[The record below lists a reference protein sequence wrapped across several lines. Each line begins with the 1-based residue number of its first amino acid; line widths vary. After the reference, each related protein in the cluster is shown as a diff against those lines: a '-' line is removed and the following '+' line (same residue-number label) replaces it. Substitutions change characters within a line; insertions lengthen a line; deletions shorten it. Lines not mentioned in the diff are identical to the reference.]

1 MKQLLSILLLI
12 SSLSLVHGQN
22 LPWIKFYWTGDSIGD
37 RYFDKLTMD
46 VPIKIDN
53 IPFQL
58 KAQLDLGAEN
68 TMLYGNSFQPYLE
81 FEKALKNKID
91 SSTLI
96 WIQGQKNPTL
106 KGVNLKLDNILFSNI
121 DIVLFNGFGDTLTL
135 DSIHTNT
142 IKHVGTIAPDLFQNK
157 ILVIDYPNKR
167 LCVLDELPKRFL
179 KGMSFVDFK
188 IRKGRIKIPFQINNK
203 EQDLLFDTG
212 ASLFPLFT
220 TIHNINDVSDENQAI
235 ADSLLISTWGEYYYI
250 FGKETITEVKLGNRV
265 LPPTKA
271 YFTNRNDMINFF
283 KEEEIWGS
291 TGNAYFLNNVV
302 VIDYKNKRF
311 GVK

>member
-1 MKQLLSILLLI
+1 L
-12 SSLSLVHGQN
+12 
-22 LPWIKFYWTGDSIGD
+22 
-37 RYFDKLTMD
+37 
-46 VPIKIDN
+46 
-53 IPFQL
+53 
-58 KAQLDLGAEN
+58 
-68 TMLYGNSFQPYLE
+68 
-81 FEKALKNKID
+81 
-91 SSTLI
+91 
-96 WIQGQKNPTL
+96 IQGQKNPTL

-121 DIVLFNGFGDTLTL
+121 DIVLFKGFGDTLTL

-235 ADSLLISTWGEYYYI
+235 ADSLLISTWGEYYHV

-271 YFTNRNDMINFF
+271 YFTDRNDMINFF

-291 TGNAYFLNNVV
+291 TGNAYFLNNMV